1 MKKQGSV
8 ENRKVSFHGTVDVQE
23 IPSCTQFSTKLIEQ
37 CWYSR
42 SELTSLTPRDPKRS
56 GRCCRGECLR
66 GLEGQTTL
74 GSYLRRQQY
83 QRSMYAVI
91 DEQQLQRRARNI
103 DSNALAVVYSRH
115 TTQSR
120 EDAYNVALIDEMY
133 VRRHVYELP
142 CSNSDILSAE
152 QDLKCSDTTK
162 IMCTCIKTAS
172 SAFPLKRR
180 KSESRLSTVS
190 LRRKL
195 RKFCSNRGLTKV
207 ADADTLSS

>member
-1 MKKQGSV
+1 
-8 ENRKVSFHGTVDVQE
+8 
-23 IPSCTQFSTKLIEQ
+23 
-37 CWYSR
+37 
-42 SELTSLTPRDPKRS
+42 
-56 GRCCRGECLR
+56 
-66 GLEGQTTL
+66 
-74 GSYLRRQQY
+74 
-83 QRSMYAVI
+83 MYAVI

-115 TTQSR
+115 TTQSQ

-133 VRRHVYELP
+133 VRRHVYEHP

-152 QDLKCSDTTK
+152 QDLKCSDATK